1 MILDR
6 ATPSVSIGSYPW
18 FEELAGG
25 GLSRGVAVVLR
36 SADGAALAKAEQT
49 LKSQLPAQ
57 P

>member
-1 MILDR
+1 MDR